1 MDADESSI
9 FGQLVAV
16 VEKVA
21 LLLRSLLGSCATD
34 GIAVNGTTVMS
45 ARRLAFVFYTLFC
58 ISCIFICL
66 LPLSLCSHSLGLSNY
81 YFLEFWVFDCYYY
94 RNNKLY
100 FLCAYHNT
108 IAVTVRDTILWLSHE
123 QSRWESELASISF
136 RTEARINHK
145 MAHRLSCSVVKCK
158 FYILLIT
165 SLI

>member
-1 MDADESSI
+1 MSSELLAIMDADESSI

-81 YFLEFWVFDCYYY
+81 YFLEF
-94 RNNKLY
+94 
-100 FLCAYHNT
+100 
-108 IAVTVRDTILWLSHE
+108 
-123 QSRWESELASISF
+123 
-136 RTEARINHK
+136 
-145 MAHRLSCSVVKCK
+145 
-158 FYILLIT
+158 
-165 SLI
+165 